1 MSGKLCG
8 LNEIVYTLSVDLS
21 NKVVTEANNVVGVIV
36 KEARLKDDVVQSQSA
51 SATNPQNTKSL
62 VKDCYSAMI

>member
-36 KEARLKDDVVQSQSA
+36 KEARLKDYVVQSQSA

-62 VKDCYSAMI
+62 FKDCYSAMI